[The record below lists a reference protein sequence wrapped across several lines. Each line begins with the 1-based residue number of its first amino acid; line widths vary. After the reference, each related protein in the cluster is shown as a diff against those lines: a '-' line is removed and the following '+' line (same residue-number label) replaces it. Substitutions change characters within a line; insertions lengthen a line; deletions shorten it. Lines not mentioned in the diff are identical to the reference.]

1 MRLPANEKRTPQQLR
16 KQYEIEQELAER
28 LRHASPQDRPGLYRK
43 VYVELHGRVPHHSQF
58 SPEES
63 RRRKST
69 LLSEQMALLRRF
81 LRSDSSF
88 LELGAGDCALSLAVC
103 PHVAKVQAV
112 DVADQIKHP
121 RDMPDNFR
129 LIISEGCGVPDDDG
143 SIDLIYSHQLT
154 EHLHPDDVLQQSSDI
169 YRALRP
175 GGLYLC
181 VTPNRLSGP
190 HDISKYFDRLAKGL
204 HLKEYTAGEIDGLL
218 AEAGFRRRYYY
229 LKIKSTYVR
238 LPRRLVQC
246 LEVLL
251 GLMPNSLAARLGR
264 CRPVRALLGIRVAA
278 FK

>member
-1 MRLPANEKRTPQQLR
+1 MRLHANEKRTPQQLR
-16 KQYEIEQELAER
+16 EQYEVEQALAER
-28 LRHASPQDRPGLYRK
+28 ITDASPQDRPAMYRSI
-43 VYVELHGRVPHHSQF
+43 YEQLHRRVPHHSQF

-63 RRRKST
+63 RRRKSI

-81 LRSDSSF
+81 LRPDSRF

-103 PHVAKVQAV
+103 PYVATVQAV
-112 DVADQIKHP
+112 DVASQIEQA
-121 RDMPDNFR
+121 RDVPDNFR
-129 LIISEGCGVPDDDG
+129 LIISEGCGLPADDG
-143 SIDLIYSHQLT
+143 SIDLIHSHQLT
-154 EHLHPDDVLQQSSDI
+154 EHLHPDDVLQQLIDI

-204 HLKEYTAGEIDGLL
+204 HLKEYTVGEIDGLL
-218 AEAGFRRRYYY
+218 AEVGFRRRCYY

-238 LPRRLVQC
+238 LPRGLIQC
-246 LEVLL
+246 LEALL
-251 GLMPNSLAARLGR
+251 GLMPSSLATRLGR
-264 CRPVRALLGIRVAA
+264 YRPMRAFLGIRVAA